1 MTLFLVFKTSCA
13 PHGNGTFFAKIL
25 KMKYGRWQKNL
36 SFSAAAE
43 QIAHFT
49 FHAKRH

>member
-1 MTLFLVFKTSCA
+1 MRHFLKFLKHRVRRMEMEL
-13 PHGNGTFFAKIL
+13 FAKIL

-36 SFSAAAE
+36 SFSAAE